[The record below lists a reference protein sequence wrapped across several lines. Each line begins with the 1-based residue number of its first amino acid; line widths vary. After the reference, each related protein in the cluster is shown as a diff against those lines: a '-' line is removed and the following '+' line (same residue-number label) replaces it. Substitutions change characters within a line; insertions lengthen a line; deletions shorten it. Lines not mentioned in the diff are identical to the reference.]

1 MGYVIGLDLG
11 GTQIRAIVADQHGKI
26 YAHHRTLTH
35 VTRGLP
41 AVLDTLIG
49 CIEAVRPAVPTDQP
63 LLGIGLGSPGP
74 LDPDSG
80 IIFCA
85 PNMPGWHNVPL
96 RDIVAER
103 TGLPV
108 VIGNDANAA
117 ALGEWYFGAGRGSR
131 DMVYITV
138 STGIG
143 AGVISDG
150 RLVLGRLGAGTE
162 LGNLLIDSEQYLTW
176 ENLASGTAL
185 AAAAAHAMPQHP
197 ESRLHALAPAPAIT
211 AAHVMQAAA
220 EGDPLAHRLAQREA
234 ALLGVGFVNVLHAFS
249 PDIILVGG
257 SVVTSNPWL
266 LEAAHETVRR
276 HVIAD
281 LYRSV
286 PIQVAQLGEH
296 VGVLGAAALLL
307 YQQSQPH
314 T

>member
-1 MGYVIGLDLG
+1 MAYVIGADLG
-11 GTQIRAIVADQHGKI
+11 GTQIRAAIIDQHGQI
-26 YAHHRTLTH
+26 SAHCRTLTH
-35 VTRGLP
+35 VTRGLS

-49 CIEAVRPAVPTDQP
+49 CIEEVRSAAPTDQP

-74 LDPDSG
+74 LDPESG
-80 IIFCA
+80 MIFCA
-85 PNMPGWHNVPL
+85 PNMPGWYDVPL
-96 RDIVAER
+96 RAMVAER

-117 ALGEWYFGAGRGSR
+117 ALGEWFFGAGRGFR
-131 DMVYITV
+131 NMVYITV

-150 RLVLGRLGAGTE
+150 RLVLGRLGAATE
-162 LGNLLIDSEQYLTW
+162 LGNLLIDCEQYMTW

-185 AAAAAHAMPQHP
+185 AAAAARAMPQHP

-220 EGDPLAHRLAQREA
+220 EGDPLAQRLAQREA
-234 ALLGVGFVNVLHAFS
+234 ALLGVGFVNTLHAFS

-257 SVVTSNPWL
+257 SVVTANPWL
-266 LEAAHETVRR
+266 LDAARETVQR

-307 YQQSQPH
+307 YQQNQTPW
-314 T
+314 